1 MPILA
6 ISALIESKQKCEI
19 GIFKRQILS
28 RICHALHR
36 YLGGVH
42 KIFLCGAIT
51 FDWLYLLWKPIAIEL
66 FFFKNTLLFFAREN
80 LHVRLLIYLVAL
92 PKNFAFKFIF
102 EFSSKLFRKVF
113 FFAQKVK
120 SAMAQICRRA
130 FLHRLRQKICGFGIL

>member
-19 GIFKRQILS
+19 GIFKRWILS

-66 FFFKNTLLFFAREN
+66 FFSKIHF
-80 LHVRLLIYLVAL
+80 Y
-92 PKNFAFKFIF
+92 
-102 EFSSKLFRKVF
+102 FSLGKTCMLG
-113 FFAQKVK
+113 
-120 SAMAQICRRA
+120 C
-130 FLHRLRQKICGFGIL
+130 